1 MHVQYK
7 SVVPPDGYDT
17 EDFLFVQSKNVII
30 TKHQGSW
37 VYEPKDKS
45 STSLILPES
54 LGDTAKSENVF
65 VHDTEGWNNRF
76 ARIICSRT
84 GRPMAPYFV
93 ADKTKS
99 VSIDNA
105 SFSIST
111 PYTRIEF
118 CASMFYL
125 KIHEVDM
132 ELARNVSKGKA
143 VEYVAQA
150 VVKSLFEGPVKISDL
165 YCKTCL
171 SEIALSDVDFHNGSS
186 HDISVSKFAGL
197 DKFPQYE
204 RAIRAAYK
212 KALFKINRASF
223 IDKRKK

>member
-7 SVVPPDGYDT
+7 TVTPPEGYNN
-17 EDFLFVQSKNVII
+17 EDVLFVQSKDVII

-37 VYEPKDKS
+37 VYEPKDKT
-45 STSLILPES
+45 STTLVLPKDLCEKEELKES
-54 LGDTAKSENVF
+54 NVY

-84 GRPMAPYFV
+84 GRPLAPYFV
-93 ADKTKS
+93 SDKAKS

-105 SFSIST
+105 SFSIAV

-118 CASMFYL
+118 CSSLFFL
-125 KIHEVDM
+125 RINEVSTSIVKIDGD
-132 ELARNVSKGKA
+132 N
-143 VEYVAQA
+143 VAQA
-150 VVKSLFEGPVKISDL
+150 VVKTLFEGPVKISEL
-165 YCKTCL
+165 YCKTCMSKIHL
-171 SEIALSDVDFHNGSS
+171 GEIDLHNTGV
-186 HDISVSKFAGL
+186 HDIAVSKFAGL

-204 RAIRAAYK
+204 RAIRATYK